1 VCIST
6 GSSLSIAPTM
16 QNSAARPPKQLPLR
30 WFLILPFLLQI
41 FAAVGLVGYLSYKN
55 GQKAV
60 TSLATQLMNE
70 TNNRVDQHLDYY
82 LATPHQLN
90 QINIDALEMGGLDV
104 QDGQTSGRYFWKQL
118 QVFKNVSFVGYVLND
133 GRYGGAGRWIEGQ
146 GVTID
151 EQSPGSNQGRTYA
164 TDRQGNRTK
173 LVLDEPYFPLTE
185 PWYTE
190 TIKAGKPIWSQIYTT
205 EGNSDESEEYVAAS
219 ANRPI
224 YDKAGK
230 VIGVIGTDL
239 LLSNISDFLRGLK
252 VSKTGRIFIVERDG
266 LLVGDSSG
274 QKPYATSN
282 DETRRLNVLS
292 SKDPLI
298 RSTAQALQQ
307 GISFEQMQQTQARVL
322 ELEGD
327 RHFVQI
333 TPWQDQ
339 YGLDWLVVVV
349 VPESDFMGQINAN
362 TRTTIWLC
370 LGALGIAALLGIA
383 TASWIARPIRRLSL
397 ASEAIANGNLHQKV
411 QIQGVKEL
419 SSLAQSFNQM
429 AIQLRES
436 FAALAT
442 SNAALERNNQSL
454 ESTNSS
460 LGLSNEE
467 LEQRVQERT
476 VELQTAKE
484 IADKANQAKSYFLAN
499 MSHDLRTP
507 LNGILGYAQV
517 LQRDKNAT
525 PKQKDGLNVI
535 YQCGT
540 HLSTLINDILD
551 LAKVEAGKLELAP
564 HNFQLEKMLQ
574 GIRDLCRIQ
583 AEQKNIGFKLQILNQ
598 LPAVVY
604 GDEKRLRQVLINLL
618 GNAIKFTDHGEVKLK
633 VGRMLVSER
642 PLSRYDKGVVEPGKQ
657 TVHSLRFQI
666 EDTGMGMTPEQME
679 AIFQPFEQVGEISR
693 QAEGTGLGLSISRT
707 LITMMGSEIKVKS
720 DLGEGSLFW
729 FTLDLPIVSDWSEPT
744 DSIDRIITGYEG
756 APRTILLVDDR
767 WENRAVVLDLLK
779 PLGFNLVEAEEGQ
792 DGLSKAKEHQLDL
805 IITDLAMPVMDGLE
819 MTRSLREWDEFKDIP
834 IIASSAFVFNYDRQQ
849 SQEAGCDDFL
859 PKPVQAT
866 ELFDLL
872 QRHLN
877 LIWLYE

>member
-6 GSSLSIAPTM
+6 HFSLPIAQTI
-16 QNSAARPPKQLPLR
+16 QNSAANPTRQLPLR

-60 TSLATQLMNE
+60 TGLATQLMNE

-90 QINIDALEMGGLDV
+90 QINIDALEMGGLDI
-104 QDGQTSGRYFWKQL
+104 QDGLTSGRYFWKQL
-118 QVFKNVSFVGYVLND
+118 QVFKNVSFAGYALSD

-151 EQSPGSNQGRTYA
+151 EQLPGSNQGRTYA
-164 TDRQGNRTK
+164 ADRQGNRTK
-173 LVLDEPYFPLTE
+173 LILDEPYFPLTE

-190 TIKAGKPIWSQIYTT
+190 TIKAGKPIWSQIYIT
-205 EGNSDESEEYVAAS
+205 EGSSEEYVTAS

-224 YDKAGK
+224 YSKTGK
-230 VIGVIGTDL
+230 IIGVMGTDL

-274 QKPYATSN
+274 QKPYVTSN

-307 GISFEQMQQTQARVL
+307 WISFEQIQQTQARL
-322 ELEGD
+322 FELEGD

-349 VPESDFMGQINAN
+349 VPESDFMGQINDN

-370 LGALGIAALLGIA
+370 LGALGIATLLGIA

-411 QIQGVKEL
+411 QIRGVREL

-429 AIQLRES
+429 AVQLRES

-442 SNAALERNNQSL
+442 SNAALERSNQAL
-454 ESTNSS
+454 ESTNSF

-476 VELQTAKE
+476 AELQTAKE
-484 IADKANQAKSYFLAN
+484 IADQANQAKSDFLAN

-517 LQRDKNAT
+517 LQRDKDVT
-525 PKQKDGLNVI
+525 PKQQDGLNII

-564 HNFQLEKMLQ
+564 HNFQIEKTLQ
-574 GIRDLCRIQ
+574 CIRDLCRIQ

-657 TVHSLRFQI
+657 VVHSLRFQI
-666 EDTGMGMTPEQME
+666 EDTGMGMTPEQLE
-679 AIFQPFEQVGEISR
+679 TIFQPFEQVGEISR
-693 QAEGTGLGLSISRT
+693 QVEGTGLGLSISRT

-720 DLGEGSLFW
+720 NLGEGSLFW
-729 FTLDLPIVSDWSEPT
+729 FTLDFPIVSDWVEPAA
-744 DSIDRIITGYEG
+744 SADRTITGYEG
-756 APRTILLVDDR
+756 VPRTILLVDDR
-767 WENRAVVLDLLK
+767 WENRAVVLDLLH
-779 PLGFNLVEAEEGQ
+779 PLGFKIIEAQEGQ
-792 DGLSKAKEHQLDL
+792 DGLSQAKEHQPDL

-819 MTRSLREWDEFKDIP
+819 MTRSLREWDEFKNTP

-849 SQEAGCDDFL
+849 SHSAGCDDFL

-872 QRHLN
+872 QRYLN
-877 LIWLYE
+877 LIWIHQ